1 MSRIARAI
9 VLALLCSTVMGIS
22 GCAHPE
28 GWPRPWIH
36 TWTQTYDEFPP
47 SVNDPPQ
54 DHRQGNPSD
63 G

>member
-9 VLALLCSTVMGIS
+9 VLTLLVSTALGIS

-36 TWTQTYDEFPP
+36 TWTQTYADFPP
-47 SVNDPPQ
+47 SVNDTPHVPI
-54 DHRQGNPSD
+54 QGNPSD

>member
-9 VLALLCSTVMGIS
+9 VLALFVSIAVGIS

-28 GWPRPWIH
+28 GWPRPPIH
-36 TWTQTYDEFPP
+36 TWTQTYADFPP
-47 SVNDPPQ
+47 SVNDTPH
-54 DHRQGNPSD
+54 DHIQGQPSD